1 MKLIGLT
8 GGVGMGKSTAAEFL
22 QRQGL
27 PVACTDV
34 IARDIVEPG
43 QPALVEIQRAFGGEI
58 LGSDGRL
65 LRDRLARIVFADEA
79 KRRELE
85 AILHPRIRQQWH
97 WQAEAWR
104 VGSVPAG
111 VVAIPLLFE
120 TQAEVE
126 FDCVICVACSP
137 PTQRQRLQP
146 RGWSLKEIERRNQA
160 QWPLDRKM
168 AAAHFVVWNEGGLDV
183 HAGQIERIL
192 AHVLPRR

>member
-1 MKLIGLT
+1 
-8 GGVGMGKSTAAEFL
+8 MGKSTAAEFL

-85 AILHPRIRQQWH
+85 AILHPRIRRQWRQ
-97 WQAEAWR
+97 QAEAWR
-104 VGSVPAG
+104 ARGAPAG

-120 TQAEVE
+120 TKAAPD
-126 FDCVICVACSP
+126 FDSIICVACSP
-137 PTQRQRLQP
+137 QTQRQRLRP
-146 RGWSLKEIERRNQA
+146 RGWSLEEIERRNQA
-160 QWPLDRKM
+160 QWPIEQKM
-168 AAAHFVVWNEGGLDV
+168 AAAHYVVWNEGGLDV
-183 HAGQIERIL
+183 HADQIERIL
-192 AHVLPRR
+192 ALILPRR